1 MLAGE
6 DASHIQDISS
16 YSFQSVEIKDLS
28 FRFDGVLA
36 KADFS
41 DRFYF
46 VEVQFQKDERLFR
59 RIFAEIMLYLY
70 QQNLPA
76 NWHVV
81 VIFPQRSINAGVPED
96 VAEYLASERLKV
108 VYLDELSGELL
119 QEFPLSLLNIFT
131 AKSNEKDV
139 ATAVQQAIVQQTA
152 LLDDI
157 DFIRFLKRLL
167 SEKLPH
173 LTHKEIAAMFDLRL
187 TPFEETRYYKD
198 LQEMEQAAKQQGL
211 QQGLQQGE
219 RQKQEAI
226 AYKMLRM
233 GLSLEQVAEATELT
247 IDEVRLLA
255 Q

>member
-6 DASHIQDISS
+6 DTSRIQDISS

-41 DRFYF
+41 EKFYF

-59 RIFAEIMLYLY
+59 RVFAEIMLYLY
-70 QQNLPA
+70 QQNLPT
-76 NWHVV
+76 NWRAI
-81 VIFPQRSINAGVPED
+81 VIFPQRSTDAGVPED
-96 VAEYLASERLKV
+96 LAEYLASERLKV
-108 VYLDELSGELL
+108 VYLDEVSDELL

-139 ATAVQQAIVQQTA
+139 TTAVQQAIVQQTA

-157 DFIRFLKRLL
+157 DFMRFLKRLL

-173 LTHKEIAAMFDLRL
+173 LNYKEIAAMFEPML

-198 LQEMEQAAKQQGL
+198 LQEMKQQVE
-211 QQGLQQGE
+211 Q
-219 RQKQEAI
+219 QKQEAI
-226 AYKMLRM
+226 AHRMLRM
-233 GLSLEQVAEATELT
+233 GFSLEQVAEATELT
-247 IDEVRLLA
+247 IDEVRLLI